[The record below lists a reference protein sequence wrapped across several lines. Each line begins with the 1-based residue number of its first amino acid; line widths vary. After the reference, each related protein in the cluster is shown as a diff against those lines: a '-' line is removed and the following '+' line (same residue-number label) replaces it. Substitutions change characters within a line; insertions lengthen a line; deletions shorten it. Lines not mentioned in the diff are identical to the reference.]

1 MKTSFILT
9 FLFSVFAVAASGTLS
24 LSDFQNNELF
34 KFVYVEEAKQ
44 VFNNELTGE
53 LLFEVTY
60 LVEGECAAAGNA
72 DACEMV
78 PYCEYVWV
86 DPYALDN
93 DYYMESTQKS
103 CDADIEDILKPEIID
118 EL

>member
-1 MKTSFILT
+1 MKTSFLLT
-9 FLFSVFAVAASGTLS
+9 FLFSVFAVAASGALS
-24 LSDFQNNELF
+24 VSDFQNNELF
-34 KFVYVEEAKQ
+34 KYVYVEEAQQ
-44 VFNNELTGE
+44 VFDNELTGE
-53 LLFEVTY
+53 LLFKVTY
-60 LVEGECAAAGNA
+60 LVEGECAAAGNV

-86 DPYALDN
+86 DPYVSDR

-103 CDADIEDILKPEIID
+103 CDTDIEDIIKPAIID